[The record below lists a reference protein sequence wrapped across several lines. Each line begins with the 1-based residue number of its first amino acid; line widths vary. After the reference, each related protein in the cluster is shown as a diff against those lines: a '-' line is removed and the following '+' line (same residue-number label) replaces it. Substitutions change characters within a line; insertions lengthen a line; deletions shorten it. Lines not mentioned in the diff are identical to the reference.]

1 MAELSS
7 ATRFAPPIFQ
17 PRSNSPQPSPRRY
30 GRSNLGS
37 EDGHFRD
44 VSPSTTLRA
53 FSDAPIA
60 YNSPEE
66 HKIFDCVK
74 TATPA
79 EKDLGFRVAKA
90 AERLKSWC
98 QEIEQWGWSGTFEVP
113 SEERREKRRKSVQGH
128 INEHTKGVDGSEDI
142 GPLIY
147 WGSLLSAEVK
157 AYEARIE
164 DIEAERETLDIEELK
179 GHILDIHGPNRS
191 RPSSSYDTKRPQFLP
206 LDDFSILVTQTLL
219 QALPYLSQLKLSI
232 DTWSTRL
239 TILCSTPRFL
249 KDLSTTRTALDLA
262 WRALEPPRDV
272 DMSDTSFSD
281 WKDTLY
287 TILEELKVIV
297 SDLGQRLDR
306 MLDILEG
313 REDALPDVWIDDF
326 EELESDYSRWTVE
339 SRNRIL
345 DVEMRRIKAK
355 QNAAKPITAQGIGL
369 DARRTPTTQ
378 IEDIA
383 PQKSEAVH
391 HRASTDESTVD
402 INTTPDNEL
411 NGAGLAAQYE
421 PFSDLIL
428 AKNTTPASPQSST
441 ALRLS
446 IPDFSTP
453 QSKAKEFDHSPG
465 NRPGEQDDT
474 LEGQTEDVVV
484 VQGHSSD
491 DEKSESVV
499 RKRPDLTILKR
510 ASVTSIESF
519 SRNQVK
525 SITLRRNSSASSISS
540 SLLDRSNGI
549 RDNHSTPVS
558 PVTTDRVE
566 TLLHSKLSSPL
577 AAAAVQRT
585 LSPDLTH
592 SPHSRPQ
599 TPQLQSG
606 LRRDSVGSA
615 SSSIS
620 LQSSPASAMDDSPSV
635 RNAYSRNA
643 KVPKPPLNSAMA
655 KRRPLKTLDGA
666 SDQMQ
671 PWPPTK
677 FANTLSPK
685 KDNSTEDLERKI
697 SDILTTIP
705 THIRLTSGP
714 EVDAP
719 EVKPTRVVSTGG
731 RYASNASLRVP
742 RGVKSP
748 EPTLTLSPVKNDS
761 DKSSNAANSRRTP
774 ASGDSDIKLYHLT
787 QNGIDKPPIKL
798 FVRRVG
804 ENGERVM
811 VRVGGGWADL
821 GEYLRQYAEHHG
833 RRTVSEG
840 KFEVLGLEDLTSS
853 PAGIRPDSRHGA
865 GTPQPHSTTSPARGT
880 PAAKAAALAAADSA
894 FNTPASAASIGT
906 PANAN
911 GDVSSAST
919 GSSRLSWGGNEV
931 GLAGPKSKKLDLSG
945 EKLEWIEGMMTQAR
959 KVSNQVVGGSG
970 GGGKGEVAS
979 GRDSKAANGRESRAA
994 NGRES
999 RAANGRESR
1008 AANGR
1013 EGKVEK
1019 ERERRESKGET
1030 DKGFGDLGKVGGTK
1044 RVFLRGG
1051 KPVVE

>member
-1 MAELSS
+1 MTELSS
-7 ATRFAPPIFQ
+7 STRFAPPIFQ

-37 EDGHFRD
+37 EDGNFRD
-44 VSPSTTLRA
+44 ISPSTTLRA
-53 FSDAPIA
+53 FSETPIA

-113 SEERREKRRKSVQGH
+113 SEERREKRRKSVQRH
-128 INEHTKGVDGSEDI
+128 INEHTKGVGGSEDI
-142 GPLIY
+142 GLLIY

-219 QALPYLSQLKLSI
+219 QALPYLSRLKLSI

-249 KDLSTTRTALDLA
+249 KDLGTTRTALDLA
-262 WRALEPPRDV
+262 WRTLDPPQDV
-272 DMSDTSFSD
+272 DTSDTSFND
-281 WKDTLY
+281 WKETLY
-287 TILEELKVIV
+287 TILAELKVIV

-313 REDALPDVWIDDF
+313 REDALPDTWIDDF

-345 DVEMRRIKAK
+345 DVEIRRMRAK
-355 QNAAKPITAQGIGL
+355 RNATTATTIQGIGL
-369 DARRTPTTQ
+369 DGRGPSTQ
-378 IEDIA
+378 VEDIA
-383 PQKSEAVH
+383 PRKSETL
-391 HRASTDESTVD
+391 HRAS
-402 INTTPDNEL
+402 INDPAEDLNQTPKTRS
-411 NGAGLAAQYE
+411 NGNGLAAPYE
-421 PFSDLIL
+421 RFPDLIP
-428 AKNTTPASPQSST
+428 AKETTQASPHTPT

-446 IPDFSTP
+446 IPDFVTS
-453 QSKAKEFDHSPG
+453 QSKLNENEYSLG

-474 LEGQTEDVVV
+474 VEGQTEDVVTGQKV
-484 VQGHSSD
+484 DSD
-491 DEKSESVV
+491 DEKAESVV

-519 SRNQVK
+519 SRHQV
-525 SITLRRNSSASSISS
+525 
-540 SLLDRSNGI
+540 
-549 RDNHSTPVS
+549 
-558 PVTTDRVE
+558 
-566 TLLHSKLSSPL
+566 
-577 AAAAVQRT
+577 RT
-585 LSPDLTH
+585 
-592 SPHSRPQ
+592 PQ
-599 TPQLQSG
+599 TPQSHFG
-606 LRRDSVGSA
+606 LRRDSVESA

-620 LQSSPASAMDDSPSV
+620 LQSSPASALDDSPSV

-655 KRRPLKTLDGA
+655 KRRPLKTLDGS

-677 FANTLSPK
+677 FAHALSPK

-705 THIRLTSGP
+705 AHIRLTSGP
-714 EVDAP
+714 EADAP
-719 EVKPTRVVSTGG
+719 EVKPTRVVSAGG

-742 RGVKSP
+742 RSVKSP
-748 EPTLTLSPVKNDS
+748 EPTLTLSPVKTDL
-761 DKSSNAANSRRTP
+761 DKSSNAPNSRRTL

-787 QNGIDKPPIKL
+787 QNGMDKPPIKL

-840 KFEVLGLEDLTSS
+840 KFEVLGLENLTSS
-853 PAGIRPDSRHGA
+853 PAGMIRPDSRHGA
-865 GTPQPHSTTSPARGT
+865 GTPQPNPATSPARGT
-880 PAAKAAALAAADSA
+880 PAAKAAAFAAADSA
-894 FNTPASAASIGT
+894 FNTPASVASVGT

-911 GDVSSAST
+911 AEASSAST

-959 KVSNQVVGGSG
+959 KVSTQAVG
-970 GGGKGEVAS
+970 
-979 GRDSKAANGRESRAA
+979 
-994 NGRES
+994 ES

-1019 ERERRESKGET
+1019 DRESRESKGEK
-1030 DKGFGDLGKVGGTK
+1030 DKGFGDLGRVGGTK

-1051 KPVVE
+1051 KPVVD